1 MCESNVYMLKDG
13 VPELV
18 LENVD
23 SLEERGEDV
32 RLVDLFGEE
41 VVVRARVKR
50 LSLVDH
56 RIILEPA

>member
-1 MCESNVYMLKDG
+1 MCESNVYILKDG

-23 SLEERGEDV
+23 SLEECGEEL

-41 VVVRARVKR
+41 VMVRARVKQ